1 MLKSSNENR
10 DLVRDAAFGKSF
22 MRPVSAWQYPAIVC
36 ATGSR
41 GDGYP
46 FTMIRNQ
53 RKAGFAFALFLI
65 A

>member
-1 MLKSSNENR
+1 MRLLESR
-10 DLVRDAAFGKSF
+10 LCVRFC
-22 MRPVSAWQYPAIVC
+22 MTYPAIIC